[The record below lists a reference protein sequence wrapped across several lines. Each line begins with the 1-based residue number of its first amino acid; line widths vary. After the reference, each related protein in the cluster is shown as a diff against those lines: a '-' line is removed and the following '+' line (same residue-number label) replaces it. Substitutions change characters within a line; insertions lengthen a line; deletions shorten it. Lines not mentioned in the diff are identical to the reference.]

1 MSDTIENNIQKSGL
15 ATLDLEE
22 IKPSWEVTGFDLAPV
37 LWEGLVLKEKDFR
50 DFLKDNDW
58 SVYNGNHVYIFCST
72 EAIIPTWA
80 YMLLTDA
87 LRHHASLIHIGEEA
101 GLIHQLWLDFISKFD
116 VADYKDKRV
125 VVKGCGDEAIPN
137 DVYAQL
143 SSKLLPVV
151 KSLMFGEP
159 CATVP
164 VFKRP

>member
-1 MSDTIENNIQKSGL
+1 MSDTIENKIQKSGL

-80 YMLLTDA
+80 YMLLTMR
-87 LRHHASLIHIGEEA
+87 LGTMQAS
-101 GLIHQLWLDFISKFD
+101 FIL
-116 VADYKDKRV
+116 VKRQASFTS
-125 VVKGCGDEAIPN
+125 CGWT
-137 DVYAQL
+137 
-143 SSKLLPVV
+143 SSVSSTSQITRIK
-151 KSLMFGEP
+151 EW
-159 CATVP
+159 
-164 VFKRP
+164 